1 MQTPVLRKD
10 NNMNNINNKI
20 EDSINEKIDK
30 DKNINENYVNSND
43 TNIDNNKEIEIDKG
57 ISNDEIN
64 KELRLINQKEIKQNK
79 EFKENARD
87 KIMTELF
94 LENFIIKA

>member
-1 MQTPVLRKD
+1 
-10 NNMNNINNKI
+10 MNNINNKI

-30 DKNINENYVNSND
+30 DKDINENYVNSND